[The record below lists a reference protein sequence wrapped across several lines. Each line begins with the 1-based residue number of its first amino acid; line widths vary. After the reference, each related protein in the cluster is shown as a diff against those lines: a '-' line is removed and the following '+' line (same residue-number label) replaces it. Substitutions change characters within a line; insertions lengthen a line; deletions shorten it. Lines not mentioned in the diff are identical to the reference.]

1 MYPASPALA
10 DGLFTTEEPGNPRVN
25 LLTNKILSVEKT
37 SRSLYF
43 FSFGSVQKDQEKI
56 LFQVRKKVKKFSMFS
71 VTIVRRLK
79 KTNF

>member
-10 DGLFTTEEPGNPRVN
+10 DGLFTTEAPGNPRVN

-43 FSFGSVQKDQEKI
+43 FFLWIRSERPREKSFPSKEKGE
-56 LFQVRKKVKKFSMFS
+56 KVFYVFSDYC
-71 VTIVRRLK
+71 
-79 KTNF
+79 